1 MSSHVGLMLV
11 FSAFVSV
18 VFAVLAKDDVDTQL
32 RTGVIL
38 FAGFG
43 GAGILLGWL
52 MFPFPL

>member
-43 GAGILLGWL
+43 GADIQMGWL

>member
-18 VFAVLAKDDVDTQL
+18 VFAVLTTDDVDAQL
-32 RTGVIL
+32 RTGAIL

-43 GAGILLGWL
+43 GACILLGWL

>member
-18 VFAVLAKDDVDTQL
+18 VFAVLTKDDVDSQF

>member
-11 FSAFVSV
+11 FSAFVSA
-18 VFAVLAKDDVDTQL
+18 VFAVLTKDDVDSQL

-43 GAGILLGWL
+43 GACILLGWL
-52 MFPFPL
+52 MLPFPL